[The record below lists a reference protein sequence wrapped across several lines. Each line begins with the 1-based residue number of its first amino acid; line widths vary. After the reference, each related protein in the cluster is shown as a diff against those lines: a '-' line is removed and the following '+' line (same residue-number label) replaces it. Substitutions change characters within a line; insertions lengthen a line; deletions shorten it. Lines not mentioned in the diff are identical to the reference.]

1 MPPIAP
7 DTPTKHY
14 NIGTSWPMSISR
26 KSLGGDQQPS
36 CRSDHLAKCQLQD
49 WSLGSPSAWSGG
61 EHEPYCE
68 PGAVLAASFA
78 LLFFHSRTPRRRSP
92 DLPKI
97 SLDCW
102 STVRHDDIVFILWRS
117 HGCRR
122 KSELATLRGDQR
134 RSCSANMRY
143 VKRHFCLL
151 RFCSLRSLGLLP
163 TRANFW
169 PGPAT
174 PICPRYRHS

>member
-1 MPPIAP
+1 MMTS
-7 DTPTKHY
+7 DTAKGAVRFNSCIDVPSASVRLLVYATPVVLHRGY
-14 NIGTSWPMSISR
+14 LPRSR
-26 KSLGGDQQPS
+26 GRAWATIRPS

-68 PGAVLAASFA
+68 PGCTGSVFRVA
-78 LLFFHSRTPRRRSP
+78 FFNSRTPRRRSP
-92 DLPKI
+92 DLAKI

-134 RSCSANMRY
+134 RSC
-143 VKRHFCLL
+143 
-151 RFCSLRSLGLLP
+151 
-163 TRANFW
+163 
-169 PGPAT
+169 
-174 PICPRYRHS
+174 